1 MHNFKNHITVS
12 SKFYG
17 KSFIYS
23 LDKSYSWLV
32 LCSNFRWRY
41 FWEGRVK
48 MSNRFWKKGDNKKSV
63 KSHIVKKSNGTN
75 RCYPIVMLEHFQ

>member
-1 MHNFKNHITVS
+1 
-12 SKFYG
+12 
-17 KSFIYS
+17 
-23 LDKSYSWLV
+23 
-32 LCSNFRWRY
+32 
-41 FWEGRVK
+41 